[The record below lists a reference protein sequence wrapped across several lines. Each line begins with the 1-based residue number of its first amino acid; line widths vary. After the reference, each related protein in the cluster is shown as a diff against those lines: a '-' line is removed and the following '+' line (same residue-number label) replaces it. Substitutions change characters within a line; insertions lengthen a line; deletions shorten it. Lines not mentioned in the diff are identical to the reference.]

1 MTTEDLRKTW
11 ARSSAISFHDE
22 TVDWFV
28 DQYKKRIFDSAF
40 AYSRA
45 QIDIHFGRV
54 LSCLPSRAKLL
65 DIGCGTG
72 QHLENL
78 IRKGF
83 NASGIEPAKKM
94 REIAQS
100 RLPSGTV
107 STASVLNLPFEQNAF
122 DLVYAIEVFR
132 YLSHEDNQRGLGEIY
147 RVLKPGAIF
156 FGTFVNLYSMD
167 GYQLFEAFRLIRE
180 KVTGH
185 QKAFHVQL
193 ETPGSLKSML
203 QSVGFSR
210 VETHGAMIAPLRV
223 CYKFL
228 PFGKYVAQAVRSLD
242 PALTDARPLQCF
254 AGHLIGV
261 AWK

>member
-1 MTTEDLRKTW
+1 MTPEHLREAW
-11 ARSSAISFHDE
+11 ARSSAICFHDE
-22 TVDWFV
+22 SVDWFV
-28 DQYKKRIFDSAF
+28 DQYKKEIFDSAF

-45 QIDIHFGRV
+45 QIDIHFGSI
-54 LSCLPSRAKLL
+54 LSSLPSGAKIL
-65 DIGCGTG
+65 DVGCGIG

-78 IRKGF
+78 IKKGF
-83 NASGIEPAKKM
+83 NASGIEPADNM
-94 REIAQS
+94 RKIAQS

-107 STASVLNLPFEQNAF
+107 SAASVLGLPFEQNVF

-132 YLSHEDNQRGLGEIY
+132 YLSHEDNRRGLGETY

-156 FGTFVNLYSMD
+156 FGTFVNLNSLD
-167 GYQLFEAFRLIRE
+167 GYRLFEALRLVRE

-185 QKAFHVQL
+185 QKAFHVQF

-223 CYKFL
+223 CYKFP
-228 PFGKYVAQAVRSLD
+228 PFGKYVAQAVQSLD
-242 PALTDARPLQCF
+242 QALTDTRPLQRF
-254 AGHLIGV
+254 AAHLIGV